1 MPSQNSVAA
10 GRWDTTRSPLFQ
22 DSLERNTIIFKD
34 LPEKLERFIDI
45 KLSDPMKARYG
56 KHDGPMTGPFKGH
69 NHAHLRDDA
78 IVIYTLKGRK
88 LNLIYIATHAEVEG
102 KRCARTAERL
112 TRFD

>member
-1 MPSQNSVAA
+1 MSSQKPVAS
-10 GRWDTTRSPLFQ
+10 GRWDTTRSSLFE
-22 DSLERNTIIFKD
+22 DSLARNTVVFKD

-45 KLSDPMKARYG
+45 KLADPMHARYG
-56 KHDGPMTGPFKGH
+56 KHDGPMSGPFKGF

-78 IVIYTLKGRK
+78 IMIYTLKGRK

-112 TRFD
+112 TRLN